1 MLKTL
6 LGQVKEYKKDSILSP
21 VYVSIESILEV
32 LIPFL
37 MAYLVDQGIEKGN
50 MSAIFLR
57 IYDVD
62 SFFCFFMGRS

>member
-50 MSAIFLR
+50 MSAIFF
-57 IYDVD
+57 Y
-62 SFFCFFMGRS
+62 